1 MEHKAVIASLGAL
14 AQETRLDVYRLL
26 VEQGPAGLP
35 AGVIAEA
42 LSLHAATLSFHL
54 KALKHA
60 GIVRSTRSGRTI
72 VYAAD
77 FQHMGELLK
86 FLTKNCCRGAAIPMF
101 PSKEKTHALTTGAQ
115 CEKSSTSN

>member
-1 MEHKAVIASLGAL
+1 MEQKAVIAAVGAL

-35 AGVIAEA
+35 AGFIAEA

-60 GIVRSTRSGRTI
+60 GVVRSARRGRTV

-77 FQHMGELLK
+77 FQYMDELLR
-86 FLTKNCCRGAAIPMF
+86 FLTDNCCQRAAFIAP
-101 PSKEKTHALTTGAQ
+101 PSKE
-115 CEKSSTSN
+115 